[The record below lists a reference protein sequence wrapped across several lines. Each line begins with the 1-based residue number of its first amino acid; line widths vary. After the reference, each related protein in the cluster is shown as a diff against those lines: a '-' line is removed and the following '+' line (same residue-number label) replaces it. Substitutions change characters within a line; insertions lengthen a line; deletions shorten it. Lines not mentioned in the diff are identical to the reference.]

1 MVSFNGRKKLLLQMQ
16 WCFNTVL
23 VLFVLFCASSSA
35 FAACHTVTPSGSGSQ
50 TGADWNNAYAGIPA
64 TLTRGDIYYLADGSY
79 PAYTFSEGASGTTT
93 VELRKAQSYDNCT
106 ATGWSTGAMGS
117 AQAKFSGNPA
127 IRVNGP
133 YFTMN
138 GNGNSTASGCGGAPG
153 TSVTSEP
160 PTPSDCGISLAGSGG
175 TTSGALNVISL
186 GSSNA
191 KFNYVE
197 LVASG
202 TNNIG
207 GSGSLEVFGAGS
219 GGYLTITHMYAR
231 NSGCVYVQDIGTNS
245 LIDHSYFWGTEVYGA
260 PGSEACHGQAE
271 FESGGTNNGVRS
283 DNVYRDITGTA
294 VWTFAAGAGTNN
306 NWQFYNNVVFFSS
319 PQNSFGGLTDA
330 VLDCI
335 NSGVE
340 CTNFTFVQNT
350 ISNCLAN
357 GVFGAVSCGI
367 MFENG
372 NGSYIAENNL
382 WYSNPSGRISFCCSG
397 TSITED
403 YNSFLN
409 NSASPGSGA
418 HDVNVAS
425 GAPDPFANWQGSNF
439 NLTSDNADWN
449 SRLALGSPY
458 TTDVNGTTFTSDR
471 GAYQSTVA
479 GSAPAPPT
487 GLSAVV
493 Q

>member
-1 MVSFNGRKKLLLQMQ
+1 MVSSKEGKTLSLQMQ
-16 WCFNTVL
+16 WRLNTLL
-23 VLFVLFCASSSA
+23 VLFVVFCLASPSA
-35 FAACHTVTPSGSGSQ
+35 FAACHTVTPSGSGNK

-64 TLTRGDIYYLADGSY
+64 TLARGDIYYLADGSY
-79 PAYTFSEGASGTTT
+79 PAYTFSTGASGTAT

-106 ATGWSTGAMGS
+106 STGWSTGTMGS
-117 AQAKFSGNPA
+117 SQAKFVGDPA
-127 IRVNGP
+127 ISVSAP

-153 TSVTSEP
+153 STVTSEP
-160 PTPSDCGISLAGSGG
+160 PTPSDCGFSLVGSGNQN
-175 TTSGALNVISL
+175 SGATNVVGIRSNNLTLNYI
-186 GSSNA
+186 
-191 KFNYVE
+191 E
-197 LVASG
+197 LV
-202 TNNIG
+202 
-207 GSGSLEVFGAGS
+207 GSGYNAGDLEIFGAGS
-219 GGYLTITHMYAR
+219 GGYLTIKHLYGR
-231 NSGCVYVQDIGTNS
+231 NSGCVYVQDVGTNS

-260 PGSEACHGQAE
+260 PGGCHGQAE
-271 FESGGTNNGVRS
+271 FENGGTNNGVRS
-283 DNVYRDITGTA
+283 NNVYRDITGTA

-335 NSGVE
+335 NSGVV
-340 CTNFTFVQNT
+340 CNNFTFVQNT
-350 ISNCLAN
+350 VVNCLSN
-357 GVFGAVSCGI
+357 GVFGAVACGI

-372 NGSYIAENNL
+372 NGSFVAENNL

-409 NSASPGSGA
+409 NGVTPGRGA
-418 HDVNVAS
+418 HDMNVAS
-425 GAPDPFANWQGSNF
+425 GASNPFANWQGSNF
-439 NLTSDNADWN
+439 DLTSDNADWN
-449 SRLALGSPY
+449 SRLALSSTYNTDAAGNPF
-458 TTDVNGTTFTSDR
+458 TTDR
-471 GAYQSTVA
+471 GAYQSTVG
-479 GSAPAPPT
+479 GSAPTPPT